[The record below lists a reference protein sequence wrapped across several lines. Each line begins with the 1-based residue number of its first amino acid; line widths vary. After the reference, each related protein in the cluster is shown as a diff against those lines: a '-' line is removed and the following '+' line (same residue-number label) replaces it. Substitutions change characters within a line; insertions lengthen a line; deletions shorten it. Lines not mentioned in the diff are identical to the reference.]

1 MATAN
6 TSKSSTDAPERKPP
20 SFVTRYIFS
29 SIAASVAETG
39 EIYWI
44 MELGERTDKGHSECL
59 EGQRRIFR
67 IPEKGSHTFCCCW
80 TVTFPLDITKTR
92 LQIQREGI
100 RSGQNAQV

>member
-44 MELGERTDKGHSECL
+44 NGTWGENR
-59 EGQRRIFR
+59 
-67 IPEKGSHTFCCCW
+67 
-80 TVTFPLDITKTR
+80 
-92 LQIQREGI
+92 
-100 RSGQNAQV
+100 